1 MLELRL
7 TADEDRELTINPERD
22 VVRKTSV
29 VYPVELTR
37 LVIIPVI
44 GQVDLGLLK
53 PEILTKTVEMLD
65 DETPNLIET

>member
-1 MLELRL
+1 M
-7 TADEDRELTINPERD
+7 NPERD

-37 LVIIPVI
+37 LVIIPVM
-44 GQVDLGLLK
+44 GHVDLGLVK
-53 PEILTKTVEMLD
+53 PKILTKTVETLD